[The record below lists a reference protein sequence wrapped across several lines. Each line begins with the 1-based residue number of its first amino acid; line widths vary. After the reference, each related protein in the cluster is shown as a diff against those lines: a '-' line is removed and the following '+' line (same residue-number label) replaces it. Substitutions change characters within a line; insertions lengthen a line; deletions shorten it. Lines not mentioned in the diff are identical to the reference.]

1 MSCSGAW
8 LGLNE
13 ATRPTESEQSLLG
26 LTLRENAGPVSWE
39 TSGISI
45 EGSNELTMGVMCD
58 LQNCRT
64 FQVFTNQ

>member
-26 LTLRENAGPVSWE
+26 LTLRENVGPVSWE
-39 TSGISI
+39 TSG
-45 EGSNELTMGVMCD
+45 
-58 LQNCRT
+58 
-64 FQVFTNQ
+64 F